1 MIPKNRWT
9 LAAVASGLELVVAC
23 GGRTAEDDAGS
34 PADVSS
40 ACDDYFQATLTL
52 ACIGRDEGSG
62 YPTSE
67 AARVRSRADTLC
79 AESAAL
85 PGSGR
90 TPSVLEAC
98 VSALESGG
106 CAGFAVCGENGA
118 NGLFGTGSLGSG
130 ASCVRNFQCASGNC
144 PAGNDAPDGGFLR
157 CGTCAPLPAV
167 GQECAHPN
175 TMAVLAK
182 CTEGAT
188 CNYAATP
195 PTCVAVTLVGSGG
208 ACTAPGAECAAG
220 LSCDPGGTCVPTV
233 DVPPSCSR
241 CVPLTWA
248 SAGQPCD
255 ETFNCLVGECA
266 FDGSTS
272 AGVCPSVIP
281 DGQPCSTGDPAF
293 TCDAYASCQD
303 GMCVIGYPSC
313 P

>member
-1 MIPKNRWT
+1 MFPKNRST
-9 LAAVASGLELVVAC
+9 LLAVASALLLAC
-23 GGRTAEDDAGS
+23 GGRTADGDGGS

-52 ACIGRDEGSG
+52 ACPGRDEGSG

-106 CAGFAVCGENGA
+106 CAGMAVCGENGA

-130 ASCVRNFQCASGNC
+130 ASCARNFQCASGNC
-144 PAGNDAPDGGFLR
+144 TAANDAPDGGLLR

-167 GQECAHPN
+167 GQECAHPDIG
-175 TMAVLAK
+175 ALLAE

-195 PTCVAVTLVGSGG
+195 PTCVAVTIVGSGE

-233 DVPPSCSR
+233 DANAPCSAQ
-241 CVPLTWA
+241 CVPLIWA
-248 SAGQPCD
+248 SAGQPCGD
-255 ETFNCLVGECA
+255 TVTCLVGDCA
-266 FDGSTS
+266 FAGSTS
-272 AGVCPSVIP
+272 AGVCPTVIP
-281 DGQPCSTGDPAF
+281 DGQPCSPSDPAF
-293 TCDAYASCQD
+293 TCDSYASCQG